1 MMSAQTI
8 ITDPFEARADLFA
21 QLERVD
27 RARDEATAAIAKY
40 GKLNNRTET
49 RPTAAGLKA
58 VPTGEMVP
66 VQLARDLSLCRKAH
80 ARGLTTDERLAEL
93 EAEHDAAVVEIG
105 HLQKRSKAARRAR
118 NEILADLEKLVIA
131 HRDEFLAEAAEKVTA
146 YRKACKAL
154 AKPIAAVHE
163 AWSDAA
169 MAYTAIRVPLGLDV
183 LPECPIPDMDT
194 ISATPPVPRGVDA

>member
-1 MMSAQTI
+1 MANQT

-40 GKLNNRTET
+40 GKLNTET
-49 RPTAAGLKA
+49 ILQQTAPGERRVARPTGRQ
-58 VPTGEMVP
+58 VP
-66 VQLARDLSLCRKAH
+66 VQLARDLSLARKAH

-105 HLQKRSKAARRAR
+105 HQAERSRAARQAR
-118 NEILADLEKLVIA
+118 NAILADLEKLVA
-131 HRDEFLAEAAEKVTA
+131 DHRDEFLAEAAEKVTA
-146 YRKACKAL
+146 YRKACGAL

-169 MAYTAIRVPLGLDV
+169 MAYAAIRVPLGLDA
-183 LPECPIPDMDT
+183 LPECPIPDMDA
-194 ISATPPVPRGVDA
+194 IGATPPVPRGMDA